1 MNTREILIQGI
12 VIAMLAAPFSLYAA
26 DKADEKKP
34 DDTTPPSVV
43 AVPEPPPLPK
53 KVESGETLDQPSVT
67 IKQTGDKRI
76 EEYSVNGKVYAIR
89 ITPKGGT
96 PYYLVDAD
104 GDGNLDTR
112 RNDLDPDFLINNWV
126 IFSW

>member
-1 MNTREILIQGI
+1 MNTRQLFLHVLL
-12 VIAMLAAPFSLYAA
+12 VIALAAPFSLHAA
-26 DKADEKKP
+26 DKADDKKQAEESE
-34 DDTTPPSVV
+34 PSLV
-43 AVPEPPPLPK
+43 AVPEPPPIPK

-67 IKQTGDKRI
+67 IKETPDKRV
-76 EEYSVNGKVYAIR
+76 EEYSINGKVYAIR

-104 GDGNLDTR
+104 GDGNLETR
-112 RNDLDPDFLINNWV
+112 SNELDPDFLINNWV

>member
-1 MNTREILIQGI
+1 MKLRYTLMHAILIAG
-12 VIAMLAAPFSLYAA
+12 LTTPLYAA
-26 DKADEKKP
+26 DEKT
-34 DDTTPPSVV
+34 DQNEPSLVV
-43 AVPEPPPLPK
+43 VPEPPPIPK
-53 KVESGETLDQPSVT
+53 KVESGETLEPTVT
-67 IKQTGDKRI
+67 IKETENKRI
-76 EEYSVNGKVYAIR
+76 EEYSVNGKIYAIR

-96 PYYLVDAD
+96 PYYLVDGD